1 MVFTSMTRK
10 ASVLARKDKAPGG
23 GMRGLSITLMV
34 LDVHAT

>member
-10 ASVLARKDKAPGG
+10 ASVLARKDKAQGR